1 MLNADRAPYFETCPR
16 CGDGGLQRFSTH
28 SYCVGCNYS
37 DAYHQVDDL
46 PIPQWAFDAL
56 KAADKKAKKPSL
68 AVIPSTN
75 TNPRPEHEISA
86 SRYDQAED
94 EAS

>member
-16 CGDGGLQRFSTH
+16 CGDGGIQRFATH
-28 SYCVGCNYS
+28 CYCVGCNYS
-37 DAYHQVDDL
+37 DAYDQVDDL

-56 KAADKKAKKPSL
+56 KTADKKGKNKILTL
-68 AVIPSTN
+68 AQTPEATPN
-75 TNPRPEHEISA
+75 LTTLPRCLA
-86 SRYDQAED
+86 NLED